1 MKLTAKN
8 VMLVGGI
15 LRLVP
20 RAASVMTY
28 VLIVMEPILMNVL
41 NVKALSSMM
50 ILILAW
56 RFVQIENLVT
66 LRTICA
72 KAALKDA
79 QPVHTQN
86 FVQHAMIDIN

>member
-66 LRTICA
+66 LRAICA
-72 KAALKDA
+72 NTALKDA

-86 FVQHAMIDIN
+86 FSTWIYC